1 MQLLKGAGRRVE
13 NLSFSPDGVLLA
25 AGGPTGPVEV
35 WDTARGAL
43 AHTLPCAFV
52 TPHDAITFHPDG
64 TLFVGGTGLRRHD
77 LARGTHDECFPRR
90 DYCRFVAVAPD
101 GSFVLVPRETNLMRF
116 ACGGAYECEWDVEVS
131 KDLHMHDARC
141 YGGLAIFPDGARFV
155 VHELYDPPPPLAPP
169 GGGFLPREP
178 QTSAVA
184 IRDCA
189 TGAALQRV
197 PCPVVFAMRPTLSP
211 DGAQLVLIGG
221 RSLFALRTADLTAPP
236 RKLTNA
242 AKLHFTD
249 AAFHPSGRY
258 LAVTSNDA
266 TVRVLDATTWD
277 EVRTFTWKLGKMRC
291 VRFSPDGLRVAAG
304 AEKGQVVIWDADL

>member
-1 MQLLKGAGRRVE
+1 VQLLKGTKRRVE
-13 NLSFSPDGVLLA
+13 NLSFSPDGALLA

-35 WDTARGAL
+35 WDTARGAR

-52 TPHDAITFHPDG
+52 TSHDAIRFHPDG
-64 TLFVGGTGLRRHD
+64 TLFVGGHGLCRYD
-77 LARGTHDECFPRR
+77 LAADTHNECFPQR
-90 DYCRFVAVAPD
+90 DYLRFVEVAPD
-101 GSFVLVPRETNLMRF
+101 GTFLIGPRGYRLMRF
-116 ACGGAYECEWDVEVS
+116 VCGGAYECEWDVPIAPDFGGHS
-131 KDLHMHDARC
+131 CC
-141 YGGLAIFPDGARFV
+141 YGGLAIFPGGARFV
-155 VHELYDPPPPLAPP
+155 VHELYEPPLVAPTV
-169 GGGFLPREP
+169 GGGFQPRPP
-178 QTSAVA
+178 QTSAVV

-197 PCPVVFAMRPTLSP
+197 PCPVVFAMRPRLSP
-211 DGAQLVLIGG
+211 DGAQLALVGG
-221 RSLFALRTADLTAPP
+221 RSLFALRTADLSAPP
-236 RKLTNA
+236 KKLTNA
-242 AKLHFTD
+242 GKLHFTD
-249 AAFHPSGRY
+249 VAFHPSGRY